1 MVQDHHHDPVM
12 GWPQAMIGEIQ
23 TAKLAAGLG
32 SPFTLVL
39 PFGGPGH
46 AGNLED
52 GPPGPG
58 PTPAEARP

>member
-1 MVQDHHHDPVM
+1 M